1 MCSFAVSPTL
11 FSAFE
16 TWANPVPC
24 YKCPAHC
31 SAKHAAGTGQEEGPK
46 VVEEKILLLL
56 DLCVFFL
63 FSSSSCIL
71 CHDGAVFIGQSHSPI
86 FFSIFALWT
95 LFLLPNNC
103 YLGRIPPL
111 SLKVPLPP
119 PPFPPPCEHEKK
131 RAFLCF
137 LRPWE
142 EEEEEEEEVTFLFP
156 IYFPGKQQ
164 QLHFVL
170 ICIYAHLINGGM
182 SSSTRYK
189 MFWLS
194 LGGKHGLFD
203 RSKRPNK
210 IHKLCRAIKA
220 RLFSF
225 KRRPSAY
232 SHFPPKS
239 VFFRLSKYISS
250 IYPPFPSSTN
260 SPTDWSLSAES
271 IYIPLTAFSH
281 VVDMI

>member
-1 MCSFAVSPTL
+1 MGESRPLLQMPCSL
-11 FSAFE
+11 FSQA
-16 TWANPVPC
+16 
-24 YKCPAHC
+24 C
-31 SAKHAAGTGQEEGPK
+31 SRNGARRGPK
-46 VVEEKILLLL
+46 SRRENHPPPPWLMRLLPR
-56 DLCVFFL
+56 
-63 FSSSSCIL
+63 SSPSSCIL
-71 CHDGAVFIGQSHSPI
+71 CHGGAVFIGQSHSPI
-86 FFSIFALWT
+86 FSIFALWT
-95 LFLLPNNC
+95 LFLLPNTGH
-103 YLGRIPPL
+103 LWRIPPL

-225 KRRPSAY
+225 KRRSSAY